1 MSMEND
7 LENLICRNH
16 SRINEKVVGILK
28 GFHFKF
34 VRVCTA
40 SVRISFAGGSR
51 PHLLLRHTN
60 VSRDNRAL
68 TTNDVTT
75 AKRRVKTRRRKLL
88 CILASINFKN
98 FLLVFPLQ
106 PLTC

>member
-1 MSMEND
+1 MEND
-7 LENLICRNH
+7 LKNLICRNN

-34 VRVCTA
+34 VRSFTA
-40 SVRISFAGGSR
+40 SVRSRFAGGSG
-51 PHLLLRHTN
+51 PLQLLRHTN
-60 VSRDNRAL
+60 VSRDNRVL

-88 CILASINFKN
+88 CILASIHFKN
-98 FLLVFPLQ
+98 FLLVLLLQ
-106 PLTC
+106 PLSC